1 MNNIKKWI
9 RSDSDLFALLV
20 IFLVTFVSL
29 GIIVGENMYTSQRL
43 ALMGYQ
49 IPEFGLIAL
58 GMTLSFLLGG
68 IDLSLVANA
77 NLSGILG
84 AYVLSGVWFSGL
96 SPQASISVG
105 ILTALCSAVI
115 FGLLNGVLVAKFSVP
130 PMIATLATMTFYS
143 GIAMALTGG
152 SSITGFPEAFTLF
165 ATSTIFGIPV
175 IFLLFLI
182 ITVILGFFLSRSG
195 LGRRIYLYGVNPIAA
210 RFSAINNERLIIMV
224 FGINGLLAG
233 LSGLTIISRVTTA
246 KVGYGDA
253 YLVQA
258 MLVSIIGGVS
268 PSGGRGKTSG
278 VMIAIAIIQVLSSA
292 FTIWQ
297 LSPYNR
303 KLIWGFVL
311 IFVIFVNY
319 LIGLYGQKKEKRQA
333 KA

>member
-1 MNNIKKWI
+1 MEQFKKWMNA
-9 RSDSDLFALLV
+9 DSGLFALLV
-20 IFLVTFVSL
+20 ISLITFIGL
-29 GIIVGENMYTSQRL
+29 GLIVGKNMYTPQRL
-43 ALMGYQ
+43 VLMGYQ

-58 GMTLSFLLGG
+58 GMTFSFLLGG

-84 AYVLSGVWFSGL
+84 AYILSGAWFSGL
-96 SPQASISVG
+96 SSSTSILVG
-105 ILTALCSAVI
+105 IATTLSCSIV
-115 FGLLNGVLVAKFSVP
+115 FGLLNGVIIAKFSVP
-130 PMIATLATMTFYS
+130 PMIATLSTMTFYS

-152 SSITGFPEAFTLF
+152 SSITGFPQQFTLF
-165 ATSTIFGIPV
+165 STSTLLGIPS
-175 IFLLFLI
+175 IFLLFVI

-195 LGRRIYLYGVNPIAA
+195 LGRRVYLYGENPIAS
-210 RFSAINNERLIIMV
+210 RFSAINNERLIMMV
-224 FGINGLLAG
+224 FGLNGLLAG

-258 MLVSIIGGVS
+258 MLVSIIGGIS
-268 PSGGRGKTSG
+268 PSGGRGKVTG
-278 VMIAIAIIQVLSSA
+278 VMMAISIIQVLSSA

-311 IFVIFVNY
+311 ILVIFVNH
-319 LIGLYGQKKEKRQA
+319 LIGLRGQKKEKQA
-333 KA
+333 MLT